1 MNSIVGFEQEFKGT
15 DVTKILF
22 GCWKVVMMWRSVCTQ
37 SCGNLH
43 LDWCGARESPSGISS
58 NLQVESPPDLPF
70 AFGLPGSSDRCLP
83 LQDILNTVIKHCP
96 PWFFFLGLPG
106 FTMLI
111 GDFLGA
117 AARVLSTDTPEVSAG
132 PGGALG

>member
-1 MNSIVGFEQEFKGT
+1 MGLVNLKGT
-15 DVTKILF
+15 
-22 GCWKVVMMWRSVCTQ
+22 
-37 SCGNLH
+37 
-43 LDWCGARESPSGISS
+43 SS
-58 NLQVESPPDLPF
+58 QTLPF
-70 AFGLPGSSDRCLP
+70 GLSGFSHRRLL

-117 AARVLSTDTPEVSAG
+117 AARVLSADTPEVSGAG
-132 PGGALG
+132 SAELRCPGSRRVKSWGKEHAGTAEVFHPKAELRGKRVPAA